1 MKTLIN
7 FFTYYPEAI
16 LLVSIVALFL
26 GAVIY
31 MAVDLLV
38 EDSTSKTVK
47 KEMNAVFINNGLV
60 DEFEDIEPEPKST
73 VPESSN
79 NEN

>member
-1 MKTLIN
+1 MTTLIN

-16 LLVSIVALFL
+16 LLVSIVASFL

-38 EDSTSKTVK
+38 EDSTSKLVK
-47 KEMNAVFINNGLV
+47 KEINKNL
-60 DEFEDIEPEPKST
+60 
-73 VPESSN
+73 
-79 NEN
+79 

>member
-16 LLVSIVALFL
+16 LLVSIIALFL

-38 EDSTSKTVK
+38 EDSTSKMVK
-47 KEMNAVFINNGLV
+47 KEINKNL
-60 DEFEDIEPEPKST
+60 
-73 VPESSN
+73 
-79 NEN
+79 